1 MTKKWAVQR
10 STPYRVCTGPSIP
23 KVGTKVTTAD
33 VTKAQLTGFLLGGGP
48 IVCHR
53 GQSGTEGDRRNYPTG
68 RHYQADHTRDGHDR
82 RSRR

>member
-1 MTKKWAVQR
+1 MGGAAKHPIPGVQR
-10 STPYRVCTGPSIP
+10 ALHTQG
-23 KVGTKVTTAD
+23 GTKVTTAD

-68 RHYQADHTRDGHDR
+68 RHYHGDHTGDGHDR
-82 RSRR
+82 RSGR